1 MFNVRQVGPVPKETR
16 EEVWRIFNEWQENQK
31 MRDVYA
37 ETAMENYEE
46 ENDEYEPEDDDEDE
60 EEAYCPACGFPNC
73 SGYCL

>member
-1 MFNVRQVGPVPKETR
+1 MFRVIGPVPQETR
-16 EEVWRIFNEWQENQK
+16 DEVKRIFEQWQENQLK
-31 MRDVYA
+31 NDAYFEA
-37 ETAMENYEE
+37 AMNNYEE

>member
-16 EEVWRIFNEWQENQK
+16 EEVWRIFREWQENQK

-73 SGYCL
+73 NGFCL

>member
-1 MFNVRQVGPVPKETR
+1 VKN
-16 EEVWRIFNEWQENQK
+16 
-31 MRDVYA
+31 DVYIEA
-37 ETAMENYEE
+37 AMDKYEE

>member
-1 MFNVRQVGPVPKETR
+1 MFRVIGPVPQKTR
-16 EEVWRIFNEWQENQK
+16 DEVWRIFREWQENQK
-31 MRDVYA
+31 MRDLYA
-37 ETAMENYEE
+37 ETAMDNYEE